1 MTWHCAPFD
10 SLSLADLYDLMRFR
24 QEVFVV
30 EQNCVYLDAD
40 GYDQKARHLLGR
52 DETGQLV
59 ACLRLFAPGVKY
71 PEFSTDATIGRVCTA
86 ASARGTGLGQELMR
100 SGIAEAARLWPGCGI
115 RISAQA
121 YLLNFYGKLGFLPVS
136 EPYDEDGIP
145 HVEMIRHCVNE
156 VPPEETKP
164 VPG

>member
-1 MTWHCAPFD
+1 MTWHWAPFKN
-10 SLSLADLYDLMRFR
+10 LSLTDLYDLMRLR

-52 DETGQLV
+52 DGKGELV

-71 PEFSTDATIGRVCTA
+71 PAFPNEASIGRVCTA

-100 SGIAEAARLWPGCGI
+100 RGIAETERLWPESGI

-121 YLLNFYGKLGFLPVS
+121 YLLSFYGKLGFAAVS

-145 HVEMIRHCVNE
+145 HVEMVRPAKTPRTVQ
-156 VPPEETKP
+156 
-164 VPG
+164 

>member
-1 MTWHCAPFD
+1 MMWHYVTFD
-10 SLSLADLYDLMRFR
+10 NLSLTDLYDLMRLR

-40 GYDQKARHLLGR
+40 GYDQNARHLLGR
-52 DETGQLV
+52 DGDGQLV

-71 PEFSTDATIGRVCTA
+71 KEFPGDASIGRVCTA
-86 ASARGTGLGQELMR
+86 TSARGTGLGQELMR
-100 SGIAEAARLWPGCGI
+100 RGIAEAERLWPGCGM

-121 YLLNFYGKLGFLPVS
+121 YLRSFYGKLGFMAVS

-145 HVEMIRHCVNE
+145 HVEMVR
-156 VPPEETKP
+156 PR
-164 VPG
+164 